1 MQKIYIE
8 NFGPIINARLD
19 INDIMIFIG
28 PQASGKS
35 TISKSI
41 YFFKSLKDEL
51 MRFMIECLDSKCFDK
66 PLGTY
71 AKRIR
76 AKFLD
81 FWGST
86 YHLSKIY
93 LKYEYSSG
101 VFIHIKLKG
110 KYVDPDFSPEF
121 KKKFKEIVKQAQLF
135 SERKS
140 SKDTMFLS
148 SSELLAVESE
158 RRVFLSKIEHHANEL
173 FSDGRDIFFV
183 PAGRSLL
190 ATLSDQLQYVQPH
203 RLDFLMRAFIDRIN
217 SSKNLFSKN
226 LSDLITERKK
236 LTQEPIDFES
246 LSVAQ
251 NKITKILKAS
261 YRYDSEGEKL
271 YFSQDKYTK
280 LNFASSGQ
288 QEVIWILLIIF
299 LIILDNKNVYIVFE
313 EPEAHLYPE
322 AQKDE
327 VELIS
332 LLSNLHR
339 NQIIIT
345 THSPYILSAFNNLLY
360 GYKIGQRKP
369 DEVSRIIDKR
379 IWVNPNRLSAYFVSD
394 GEIRCIIDKDTLLIE
409 SEAIDSASRII
420 NDSFAN
426 LFDLDEN

>member
-1 MQKIYIE
+1 MQKIHIE
-8 NFGPIINARLD
+8 NFGPITKANLE
-19 INDIMIFIG
+19 INDILLFIG

-35 TISKSI
+35 TVSKAI

-51 MRFMIECLDSKCFDK
+51 MRFMIECLDNKSFDK

-86 YHLSKIY
+86 YHLSKIS
-93 LKYEYSSG
+93 LKYEYSEG
-101 VFIHIKLKG
+101 VSIHIKLKG
-110 KYVDPDFSPEF
+110 KYVDPDFSVIF
-121 KKKFKEIVKQAQLF
+121 KKKFSDIVDDARDF
-135 SERKS
+135 SERVS
-140 SKDTMFLS
+140 NKDTRFLS
-148 SSELLAVESE
+148 SSELLAIESE
-158 RRVFLSKIEHHANEL
+158 RRVFLSKIEHLANDL
-173 FSDGRDIFFV
+173 FSDDRDIFYV

-190 ATLSDQLQYVQPH
+190 ATLSDQLQYVQLH
-203 RLDFLMRAFIDRIN
+203 KLDFLMRAFLDRIN
-217 SSKNLFSKN
+217 SSKNIFSKS
-226 LSDLITERKK
+226 LTDLITERKK

-251 NKITKILKAS
+251 SKIEKILKAS

-271 YFSQDKYTK
+271 YFSENKYTK

-299 LIILDNKNVYIVFE
+299 LVILDNKNVYIVFE

-322 AQKDE
+322 AQKEE
-327 VELIS
+327 VELIA
-332 LLSNLHR
+332 LLSSLQK

-345 THSPYILSAFNNLLY
+345 THSPYILSSFNNLLY
-360 GYKIGQRKP
+360 SYKLGQDKS
-369 DEVSRIIDKR
+369 DDVSKIINKKLW
-379 IWVNPNRLSAYFVSD
+379 INPEKISAYFVSE
-394 GEIRCIIDKDTLLIE
+394 GKLQYIIDDETSLIE

-420 NDSFAN
+420 NESFSK